1 MNMNATFGVET
12 LKSFKMKLVIS
23 LLDNPSNLSL
33 SIYCSVLKFTFSG
46 LVYCSQRKMRM
57 VQPENDSENDEI
69 FNLAQGWTYSD
80 TNKRFWIRMRFYKK
94 GNHGFWM
101 DKETTRAYD
110 DEIQPSYTNW
120 HTMSPWTSI
129 SDNHAFMDMDD
140 SGLWKNVQ
148 SNEYSSYIGYH
159 VICEE
164 TTSPFMRPY
173 AKTSL
178 HQREA
183 LISSW
188 GPEYK
193 ITFELKPINEQNE
206 WSNVMHFYGG
216 GNTNPSCGAIMPD
229 ISKTKNL
236 PKGITFRTCA
246 NNVNTGWANRYE
258 HTGSLLVRMDW
269 NQIEV
274 GQRNIEGQYQYYIK
288 IGETEA
294 YTRDNN
300 QPISLTNVH
309 AFIGT
314 SFYAAHYAGESL
326 LYTDME
332 LRNIQGKVYSRATL
346 IVPDFLSH

>member
-1 MNMNATFGVET
+1 MIKAGLC
-12 LKSFKMKLVIS
+12 LKGNYTVFQAGGKGHR
-23 LLDNPSNLSL
+23 L
-33 SIYCSVLKFTFSG
+33 SICICCPKLTFIFSG

-57 VQPENDSENDEI
+57 LQVENDTENDEI
-69 FNLAQGWTYSD
+69 FNLVQGWTYSD
-80 TNKRFWIRMRFYKK
+80 IYKRFWLRMRFYKK

-120 HTMSPWTSI
+120 HTNSPWTSI
-129 SDNHAFMDMDD
+129 SDNHAFMDLDY
-140 SGLWKNVQ
+140 SGQWRNVQ
-148 SNEYSSYIGYH
+148 SNEYSSYAGYH

-164 TTSPFMRPY
+164 TTSPFIRPY

-178 HQREA
+178 VQREA

-193 ITFELKPINEQNE
+193 VTLELKPINEQNQYA
-206 WSNVMHFYGG
+206 SVIHFYGG
-216 GNTNPSCGAIMPD
+216 GNTNPSCGVRMPEF
-229 ISKTKNL
+229 SKTKNMS
-236 PKGITFRTCA
+236 KGLTFRTCA
-246 NNVNTGWANRYE
+246 NNISGGSANRHE
-258 HTGSLLVRMDW
+258 NNGSLLVRMDW
-269 NQIEV
+269 NQIEI
-274 GQRNIEGQYQYYIK
+274 GQRNMEGQYQYYIK
-288 IGETEA
+288 IGETEV

-314 SFYAAHYAGESL
+314 PFYAQHFSPASL

-332 LRNIQGKVYSRATL
+332 LRNIQGKVLT
-346 IVPDFLSH
+346 